1 LGEGVENRGLR
12 KHWRISQARGRQ
24 KAGGQPKEEVV
35 WRAGSGETERM
46 IFFLSQRIGKIVNS
60 ARKGPSG
67 YQDLLH
73 LAAEKKVKTS
83 QNCLLLSEINHFS

>member
-1 LGEGVENRGLR
+1 MENRGLR
-12 KHWRISQARGRQ
+12 NHWRISQARGRQ

-60 ARKGPSG
+60 AIKKDEIMPFVAPWM
-67 YQDLLH
+67 DL
-73 LAAEKKVKTS
+73 EIII
-83 QNCLLLSEINHFS
+83 LSEVSQKEKDKYI